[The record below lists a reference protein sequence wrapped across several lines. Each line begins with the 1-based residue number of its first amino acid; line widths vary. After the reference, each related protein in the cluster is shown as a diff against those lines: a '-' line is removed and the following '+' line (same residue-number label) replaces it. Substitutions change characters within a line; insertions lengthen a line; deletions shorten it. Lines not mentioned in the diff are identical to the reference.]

1 MEIEQRAPVPG
12 CDLSRLPIHVD
23 VAVIEMDAPVVI
35 AVGKV
40 VEESAHVL
48 GIVEGRHV
56 TAVAVEAADLV
67 VAVVEDKRFE
77 FVAVAA

>member
-1 MEIEQRAPVPG
+1 LEVEQRAPVTG
-12 CDLSRLPIHVD
+12 CDLSRLPIDID
-23 VAVIEMDAPVVI
+23 VAVIEMDAPEVI
-35 AVGKV
+35 ALGKM

-48 GIVEGRHV
+48 GIVERLDV

-67 VAVVEDKRFE
+67 VAVVKDRRFE